1 MFLYN
6 SNQAV
11 VSYILKSFLLCSV
24 VAMSMALILNYFEV
38 FKGDSPSENI
48 TFYDVIGASL
58 VSPFFEVGI
67 IYILVSILG
76 WVTESKNIKAIIVAA
91 ILSSIH
97 SLVFP
102 FWGLVSFFSFFVFSI
117 SYLVWSVRK
126 IWLGLFV
133 SMSIHC
139 LLNFFSLLFVYFGQF
154 YY

>member
-1 MFLYN
+1 M
-6 SNQAV
+6 
-11 VSYILKSFLLCSV
+11 SYILKSFLLCSV
-24 VAMSMALILNYFEV
+24 VAMSTALILDHFEV